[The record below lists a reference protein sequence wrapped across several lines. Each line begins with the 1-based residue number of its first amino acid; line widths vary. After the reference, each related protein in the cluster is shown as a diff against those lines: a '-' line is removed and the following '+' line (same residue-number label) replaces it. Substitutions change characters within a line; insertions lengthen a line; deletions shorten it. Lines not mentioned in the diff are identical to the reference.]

1 MRERG
6 NPRSLIAGLC
16 LGLVAGTSPSCGS
29 RAAPEVI
36 VMSTFEY
43 ARPDGVP
50 LMLDAY
56 LPPTPGPHPAVLL
69 IHGGGWE
76 AGSRSEVAELG
87 GVPGTAWAGT
97 GFAAFAIDYRLAP
110 EHPYPAAVQDVRAA
124 VAWIR
129 RHADDF
135 SVDPARIGAF
145 GMSAGGHLAAMLAVV
160 GEGSLVEG
168 SRVRAV
174 VSWSAPLHLGV
185 TVRLSGFLRPI
196 VARFLGCRVEECGDR
211 LLAASA
217 TSHIDAS
224 DASILIVNSTDEFVP
239 VEQAALTAEAFR
251 RHGVPVRSIEVPGSS
266 HGGYA
271 SVAVPGATES
281 VWEATVAF
289 LRRWLEY
296 PR

>member
-1 MRERG
+1 
-6 NPRSLIAGLC
+6 
-16 LGLVAGTSPSCGS
+16 V
-29 RAAPEVI
+29 
-36 VMSTFEY
+36 STFEY
-43 ARPDGVP
+43 GRPDGVP

-76 AGSRSEVAELG
+76 AGSRSDVAELG
-87 GVPGTAWAGT
+87 GVPGTVWARK
-97 GFAAFAIDYRLAP
+97 GFAAFAVDYRLAP
-110 EHPYPAAVQDVRAA
+110 EHRYPAAVQDVQAA

-129 RHADDF
+129 RHADDLA
-135 SVDPARIGAF
+135 VDPERIGAF
-145 GMSAGGHLAAMLAVV
+145 GMSAGGHLAAMLAVT
-160 GEGSLVEG
+160 GEGSLVSG

-196 VARFLGCRVEECGDR
+196 VARFLGCRVVEECADR
-211 LLAASA
+211 LLAASV
-217 TSHIDAS
+217 TSHIDPS
-224 DASILIVNSTDEFVP
+224 DAPILIVNSTDEFVP
-239 VEQAALTAEAFR
+239 VDQAAVTAEAFR
-251 RHGVPVRSIEVPGSS
+251 RHGVPVRSIELPGSS

-289 LRRWLEY
+289 LRRWLGY

>member
-1 MRERG
+1 VRERG
-6 NPRSLIAGLC
+6 DARSLIAGLC
-16 LGLVAGTSPSCGS
+16 LGLVAATSTSCES
-29 RAAPEVI
+29 STTLDVI
-36 VMSTFEY
+36 MVSTFEY
-43 ARPDGVP
+43 ARRDGVP

-76 AGSRSEVAELG
+76 AGSRSDVAELG
-87 GVPGTAWAGT
+87 GVPGTAWART
-97 GFAAFAIDYRLAP
+97 GFAAFSVDYRLAP

-135 SVDPARIGAF
+135 SVDPERIGAF
-145 GMSAGGHLAAMLAVV
+145 GMSAGGHLAAMLAVM
-160 GEGSLVEG
+160 GEGSLVRG

-185 TVRLSGFLRPI
+185 TVRLSEFLRPI

-211 LLAASA
+211 LLTASA
-217 TSHIDAS
+217 TSHIDPS
-224 DASILIVNSTDEFVP
+224 DAPILIVNSTDEFVP
-239 VEQAALTAEAFR
+239 LDQATVTAEGFR
-251 RHGVPVRSIEVPGSS
+251 RHGVPVRSIELPGSS

-289 LRRWLEY
+289 LRRWLGY